1 MISIHIRTH
10 SKHALS
16 MHTSLMRPFSIH
28 TLTHPINTQHPNTL
42 FFNTQLGRIKIRPFA
57 PLERAAN
64 LKRAGFLDHQLW
76 VTPFCAAEKYPGIR
90 LRTYPSHIPLQHT
103 VNTPYQST
111 LSTHSNNTSYQP
123 TLSTH
128 TIDLPLSTHPINP
141 CYQPQ
146 EATFPIKTLVWM
158 AFLSG
163 LGR

>member
-123 TLSTH
+123 SLSTH
-128 TIDLPLSTHPINP
+128 YHPITHTINP
-141 CYQPQ
+141 HY
-146 EATFPIKTLVWM
+146 
-158 AFLSG
+158 
-163 LGR
+163 